1 MILNDQVFSVPAT
14 QVSLLKNIP
23 MPLLEQTKARLK
35 KQGVRYTIRY
45 RGPRATAPNDTRS
58 ARAKQ
63 SDCLKENANRFTV
76 YWQTV

>member
-1 MILNDQVFSVPAT
+1 MTLNDQIFSVPST
-14 QVSLLKNIP
+14 QMALLKNIP
-23 MPLLEQTKARLK
+23 MSLLEQTRARLK

-58 ARAKQ
+58 AAAKR